1 MLLRK
6 EIFKMIEINKKN
18 RNYLL
23 QIIAFAILLFCGV
36 QNMDIVLRTIQA
48 IIHLFSP
55 FLLGGAIAFIIHI
68 PMKKFEKLI
77 KFKNQKLAKLQRVI
91 AYLLTLVCIIG
102 VLTLAL
108 LVIIPQLIQTI
119 NLLTN
124 QIPIAFNAMQLL
136 IEKYTN
142 EWSISADYL
151 DELNLNWSTIS
162 TNVIKFL
169 QSLSAGILDSGIGI
183 FTGVVS
189 GVTNFV
195 IAFTFSVYLIFQ
207 KENLIRQGKQVLYAL
222 FSKDRAERF
231 IYIGKLSN
239 QIFSNFLSGQCVEA
253 VILGAMFVITM
264 TIFQLPYAMLIG
276 IVIAL
281 TALIPVVG
289 SFVGCAVGMFL
300 IVMVNP
306 IQAIWFLILFLIL
319 QQVEG
324 NLIYPYVVGG
334 SVGLPSIWVLAAVV
348 IGGNLF
354 GILGILIF
362 IPVCSIL
369 YSLFKEFVKKRIR
382 EKNIV

>member
-1 MLLRK
+1 
-6 EIFKMIEINKKN
+6 MIEINKKN
-18 RNYLL
+18 RNFLL

-36 QNMDIVLRTIQA
+36 QNIDVVIRVIHA

-55 FLLGGAIAFIIHI
+55 FLVGGAIAFIIHI
-68 PMKKFEKLI
+68 PMKKIEKI
-77 KFKNQKLAKLQRVI
+77 IQFKNQKFEKLQRVL
-91 AYLLTLVCIIG
+91 AYLLTLVCMIG

-108 LVIIPQLIQTI
+108 LVIIPELIQTI
-119 NLLTN
+119 KLLTD
-124 QIPIAFNAMQLL
+124 QIPVAFHAMQLL
-136 IEKYTN
+136 IEQYSK
-142 EWSISADYL
+142 EWSISAEFL

-162 TNVIKFL
+162 TNAIKFL
-169 QSLSAGILDSGIGI
+169 QSLSTGLWDSGIGI

-189 GVTNFV
+189 GITNFV

-207 KENLIRQGKQVLYAL
+207 KETLIRQGKQVLYAL
-222 FSKDRAERF
+222 LSKEKAERC
-231 IYIGKLSN
+231 IYIGNLSN

-253 VILGAMFVITM
+253 VILGAMFVVTM
-264 TIFQLPYAMLIG
+264 SIFQLPYAMLIG

-281 TALIPVVG
+281 MALIPIVG
-289 SFVGCAVGMFL
+289 SFIGCAVGVFL

-354 GILGILIF
+354 GILGILFF
-362 IPVCSIL
+362 IPLCSIL